1 MKTSIVNINPKL
13 AEYLLAFNNK
23 NRSFRKHTLA
33 YFITC
38 LKEGSFHTTHQ
49 GIAMEGTLQ
58 NPIRIFDGQH
68 RLMAIVSTGICAN
81 ILVSENADI
90 ACYENADNGLP
101 RSLSDRVG
109 IKGKETAICSVFYYL
124 CNSAHQK
131 PSVDRIKV
139 IYEIIQPISK
149 YISMPGNRGLSLA
162 GFTSAFI
169 IQQKKYGFNNC
180 DEFSS
185 IDSKKVQNLAIKNP
199 LLFSLKTRQSQYSTR
214 GRLSHAEAFCAI
226 WDCVERKDLK
236 RLIIRGDATQRASN
250 IIATEWPQ
258 LHLAALLSNN
268 KKTSNQ

>member
-13 AEYLLAFNNK
+13 AEYLLAFNDK
-23 NRSFRKHTLA
+23 NRSFRKKTLA

-81 ILVSENADI
+81 ILVSENSDI
-90 ACYENADNGLP
+90 ACFENADNGLP

-109 IKGKETAICSVFYYL
+109 IKGKETSICSVFYYL
-124 CNSAHQK
+124 CNSNNQK

-139 IYEIIQPISK
+139 IYEIIQPILK
-149 YISMPGNRGLSLA
+149 YIPMPGVRGLSLA

-169 IQQKKYGFNNC
+169 VQQKKYGFNNC

-185 IDSKKVQNLAIKNP
+185 IDSQKIQNLAIKNP
-199 LLFSLKTRQSQYSTR
+199 LLFNLKTRQSQHSTR
-214 GRLSHAEAFCAI
+214 GRLTHAESFCAI
-226 WDCVERKDLK
+226 WDCVDKKDLK
-236 RLIIRGDATQRASN
+236 RLMIRGDATQRASN
-250 IIATEWPQ
+250 IIAIEWPQ
-258 LHLAALLSNN
+258 LYLTASLSND
-268 KKTSNQ
+268 KK